1 MKAEQQRGSL
11 LASEL
16 ATTHSLLKDSS
27 SEISNLQTLLT
38 LEDDQEA
45 DAGQRLKVKEE
56 ELEAC
61 KIQLQEMDDR
71 LADLRSRLSFSSSSS
86 STDAISNMDDIIA
99 KIQILNSERLE
110 AVSELEKMKGELLRL
125 QEELDL
131 SYSETDRLQEVLK
144 ILISSPYSLKKI
156 CITAINLL

>member
-86 STDAISNMDDIIA
+86 TDAISNMDDIIA

-144 ILISSPYSLKKI
+144 IPISSPYSPKKI
-156 CITAINLL
+156 VLQQ

>member
-86 STDAISNMDDIIA
+86 TDAISNMDDIIA

-110 AVSELEKMKGELLRL
+110 AVSEQEKMKDELLRL

-144 ILISSPYSLKKI
+144 ILISSSYSLKKN
-156 CITAINLL
+156 CIAAINLM

>member
-86 STDAISNMDDIIA
+86 TDAISNMDDIIA

-110 AVSELEKMKGELLRL
+110 AVSELEKMKDELLRL

>member
-86 STDAISNMDDIIA
+86 TDAISNMDDIIA

-110 AVSELEKMKGELLRL
+110 AVSEQEKMKDELLRL